1 MAHVKPR
8 NGLITALDI
17 GTTKICCFIA
27 EIQETAG
34 LNITGIGH
42 QMARGLRAGTVTSM
56 EAAEQAIMAAVT
68 SAEEM
73 TGATIREV
81 IVNISGGA
89 PSSKI
94 FDVEVPLSRDE
105 IREEDINRALSEG
118 FSNELPEEHTLIH
131 AIPIGYSIDGSNGI
145 DNPRGMFGHRLGV
158 KIHRITAMESAV
170 RNLSVCIERCHL
182 DIQTVVE
189 SAYASGLASLVED
202 EMELGSTLID
212 MGGGTTSIA
221 IFTEGNVIYTDSVP
235 IGGQHVTNDIARG
248 LATPI
253 IHAERMKTLYGNALP
268 SQTDDRELIDVP
280 AVGEET
286 HAQANHVPR
295 SMLIGIIKPR
305 IEETLELVRNRL
317 EKSGFGRYAGRRV
330 VLTGGASQ
338 LHGTRELAASV
349 LGKQVRL
356 GRPIRI
362 RGLAEATGGPA
373 FATCAGLLSF
383 ALRTPSEWS
392 KKTRSTL
399 TKSVDR
405 TGRIGHWLR
414 ENF

>member
-1 MAHVKPR
+1 MAHTKPR

-27 EIQETAG
+27 EIREEDG

-42 QMARGLRAGTVTSM
+42 QVAKGLRAGTVTNM
-56 EAAEQAIMAAVT
+56 EAAEQAILAAVT

-73 TGATIREV
+73 TETTIREV
-81 IVNISGGA
+81 IVSLSGGA
-89 PSSKI
+89 PGSQLI
-94 FDVEVPLSRDE
+94 DVEVPLTRDE
-105 IREEDINRALSEG
+105 IGDEDIRRALSEG
-118 FSNELPEEHTLIH
+118 FVREMPEERALLH
-131 AIPIGYSIDGSNGI
+131 AIPVGYSIDGSNGI

-158 KIHRITAMESAV
+158 KVNRITALESAV
-170 RNLSVCIERCHL
+170 RNLSACVERCHL
-182 DIQTVVE
+182 DVQTVVE
-189 SAYASGLASLVED
+189 SAYAAGLASLVED
-202 EMELGSTLID
+202 EMKLGATLID

-221 IFTEGNVIYTDSVP
+221 VFADGNAIYTDSIP

-280 AVGEET
+280 TVGEEE
-286 HAQANHVPR
+286 HARANHVPR
-295 SMLIGIIKPR
+295 SMLTGIIKPR
-305 IEETLELVRNRL
+305 LEETFELVRNRL
-317 EKSGFGRYAGRRV
+317 ETSGFGRYAGRRV

-338 LHGTRELAASV
+338 LQGSRELAASV
-349 LGKQVRL
+349 LGKPVRL

-383 ALRTPSEWS
+383 ALRTPSDWTG
-392 KKTRSTL
+392 KFPMPAA
-399 TKSVDR
+399 KSASR
-405 TGRIGHWLR
+405 PGRIGNWLR

>member
-1 MAHVKPR
+1 MAHAKPR

-27 EIQETAG
+27 EIQEETG

-42 QMARGLRAGTVTSM
+42 QIARGLRAGAVTSM
-56 EAAEQAIMAAVT
+56 EAAEQAILAAVT

-81 IVNISGGA
+81 IVNLSGGA

-94 FDVEVPLSRDE
+94 FDVEVPLTRDE
-105 IREEDINRALSEG
+105 IREEDIRRALSEG
-118 FSNELPEEHTLIH
+118 FAHALPDERALIH

-145 DNPRGMFGHRLGV
+145 ENPRGMFGHRLGV
-158 KIHRITAMESAV
+158 KINRITALESAV
-170 RNLSVCIERCHL
+170 RNLSVCVERCHL
-182 DIQTVVE
+182 DIRTVVE
-189 SAYASGLASLVED
+189 SAYASGLVSLVED
-202 EMELGSTLID
+202 EMKLGSTLID

-221 IFTEGNVIYTDSVP
+221 VFAEGNVIYTDSVP
-235 IGGQHVTNDIARG
+235 LGGQRVTNDIARG

-253 IHAERMKTLYGNALP
+253 VHAERMKTLYGNALP

-286 HAQANHVPR
+286 HVQANHVPR
-295 SMLIGIIKPR
+295 SMLIGIIKPSV
-305 IEETLELVRNRL
+305 EEIFELVRNRL
-317 EKSGFGRYAGRRV
+317 EESGFGRYAGRRV

-338 LHGTRELAASV
+338 LQGTRELAASV

-383 ALRTPSEWS
+383 ALRTPSEWPGKPS
-392 KKTRSTL
+392 GAVARSTG
-399 TKSVDR
+399 R
-405 TGRIGHWLR
+405 AGRIGHWLR